1 MASSLRKPEILSFEG
16 NVPENLR
23 IFFMEFDIYVDAA
36 HPTATDATKIKIM
49 LNLAGREA
57 IERSRSFVFG
67 ENENTL
73 QNWKLKFYRLC
84 QPMKNLIILRHNF
97 NTKQQKEGE
106 SFHAFLTSLRNQAD
120 ACEFGA
126 MKDQLLRD
134 RIVVGINNTKTKDL
148 LFAEP
153 KLTLQRAI
161 EICELRES
169 AEKAAQAL
177 KTEPEVTVVK
187 MKKQGKG
194 QHHSKE
200 KAAKESHKCKH
211 CGYNHARSK

>member
-1 MASSLRKPEILSFEG
+1 M
-16 NVPENLR
+16 N
-23 IFFMEFDIYVDAA
+23 
-36 HPTATDATKIKIM
+36 
-49 LNLAGREA
+49 
-57 IERSRSFVFG
+57 
-67 ENENTL
+67 
-73 QNWKLKFYRLC
+73 
-84 QPMKNLIILRHNF
+84 NLIILGHNF
-97 NTKQQKEGE
+97 NTKQQKESE

-126 MKDQLLRD
+126 MKDQLRWN

-177 KTEPEVTVVK
+177 KNEPEVTVVK

-211 CGYNHARSK
+211 CGYNHARSKCPAFGKSCAKCGKRNHFAAMCK